1 MEPSKKREDLSDKI
15 QIALD
20 KATQKIIAEA
30 KANNSYIV
38 VSDKKGG
45 VKKIFAKDL

>member
-1 MEPSKKREDLSDKI
+1 MGPSDKREDLSVKI
-15 QIALD
+15 KIALD

-30 KANNSYIV
+30 KASGSYIV

-45 VKKIFAKDL
+45 VKKIYAKDL

>member
-1 MEPSKKREDLSDKI
+1 MNQSNKRGDLSDKI
-15 QIALD
+15 KIALD
-20 KATQKIIAEA
+20 QATQKIIAEA

-45 VKKIFAKDL
+45 VKKIYAKDL

>member
-1 MEPSKKREDLSDKI
+1 MKPSNKRGDLSDKI

-38 VSDKKGG
+38 VSDEKGG
-45 VKKIFAKDL
+45 VKKIYAKDL

>member
-1 MEPSKKREDLSDKI
+1 MKPSDKRGDLSDKI
-15 QIALD
+15 KIALD

-38 VSDKKGG
+38 VSDKDGK
-45 VKKIFAKDL
+45 VKKIYAKDL